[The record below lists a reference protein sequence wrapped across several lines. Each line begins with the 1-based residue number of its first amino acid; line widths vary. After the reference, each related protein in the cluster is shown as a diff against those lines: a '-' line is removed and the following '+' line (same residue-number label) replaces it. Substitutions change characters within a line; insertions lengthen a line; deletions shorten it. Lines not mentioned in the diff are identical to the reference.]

1 MKTRLRYLYATQGFY
16 YLISG
21 VWPLVHVNSF
31 MQVTGWKTDIWLVK
45 TVGGLVVAI
54 AVPLL
59 FQAMYGRINRA
70 LQTLMILTATA
81 FLLVDTV
88 YYFKGIISV
97 VYIVDA
103 VAQLALITWGM
114 YIWLKIHKKRRST
127 I

>member
-1 MKTRLRYLYATQGFY
+1 
-16 YLISG
+16 
-21 VWPLVHVNSF
+21 